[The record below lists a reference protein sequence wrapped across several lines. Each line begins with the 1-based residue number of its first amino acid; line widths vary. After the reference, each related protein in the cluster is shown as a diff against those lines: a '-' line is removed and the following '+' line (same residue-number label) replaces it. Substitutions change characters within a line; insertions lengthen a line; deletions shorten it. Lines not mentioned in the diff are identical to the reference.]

1 LREDERPMPSPP
13 APDSQKQLPNSTAV
27 LLAVFI
33 AVVSALACYWLTH
46 PAFLVWLAGWFG

>member
-1 LREDERPMPSPP
+1 MPSPP
-13 APDSQKQLPNSTAV
+13 APDSQKQLPTSTAV
-27 LLAVFI
+27 LLAFLI